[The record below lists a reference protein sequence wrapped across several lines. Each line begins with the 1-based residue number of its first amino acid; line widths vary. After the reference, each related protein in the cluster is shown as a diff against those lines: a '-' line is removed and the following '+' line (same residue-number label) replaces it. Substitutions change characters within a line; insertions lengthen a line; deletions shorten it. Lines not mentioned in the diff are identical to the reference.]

1 MGTTILIF
9 VFGAIFGLILQYAKL
24 NRYNTISGQAIL
36 KNNTVV
42 KAILVTIGV
51 GAILFSITT
60 GLGLSNFHIKPFVVG
75 GIILGGLIF
84 GAGMAILGYCPGTLA
99 VSLGEGSMDAL
110 VGIVGGL
117 TGGIV
122 FTLLLPSIKT
132 ILGPNLG
139 KLSLYSITGNFSFI
153 YYVMVIVIG
162 MLIIYAAFYIH
173 IKEKAVDKKWIAA
186 GVALAVLDVI
196 VFLTATTNR
205 PIGAS
210 TSYPWLA
217 DSISGLT
224 NNGYFQKISTPGSW
238 EAIFLLGAMVAAL
251 TGSLVKGD
259 FKITMV
265 HENWKK
271 YRNNSA
277 SSRAVWAFV
286 GGFILIFGAR
296 MAGGCT
302 SGHIISGGMQLAFS
316 SFTFAI
322 FVFIGL
328 IATGKAFYNT
338 KK

>member
-9 VFGAIFGLILQYAKL
+9 VFGALFGLILQYAGL
-24 NRYNTISGQAIL
+24 NRYNTISGQALL

-42 KAILVTIGV
+42 KTILITIGL
-51 GAILFSITT
+51 GAILLSITT
-60 GLGLSNFHIKPFVVG
+60 GLGLSQFHIKPFVVG
-75 GIILGGLIF
+75 GLILGGLIF

-99 VSLGEGSMDAL
+99 VSLGEGSIDAL
-110 VGIVGGL
+110 IGVVGGL
-117 TGGIV
+117 LGGLV
-122 FTLLLPSIKT
+122 FTLVLPSIKS

-139 KLSLYSITGNFSFI
+139 KISLYSLTGSFSFT
-153 YYVMVIVIG
+153 YYLMVIIIG
-162 MLIIYAAFYIH
+162 MLILYAAFYIH
-173 IKEKAVDKKWIAA
+173 LKEKAGDKKWIYA

-196 VFLTATTNR
+196 VFLSATTNR

-217 DSISGLT
+217 DAVSGLT
-224 NNGYFQKISTPGSW
+224 ANSYFQKISTPGSW
-238 EAIFLLGAMVAAL
+238 EAIFLLGAMVAAFV
-251 TGSLVKGD
+251 GSLVKGD
-259 FKITMV
+259 FKFTLV
-265 HENWKK
+265 HDNWKK
-271 YRNNSA
+271 YKNNS
-277 SSRAVWAFV
+277 STSRVLWAFI

-328 IATGKAFYNT
+328 VVTGKIFY
-338 KK
+338 K